1 MGLPLSQ
8 NGKRKGEKNHKNSFH
23 TLLTMESSFS
33 NLSGQKERFSL
44 RVLGISMF
52 AAPYRSISSLP
63 VLYSGQGRETKR
75 EKGEGRGGKL
85 PYTLLTDPQR
95 SPFLVLWPKNIFSW
109 VFPGSYL
116 PYSLKIWPILKS
128 KRGRNKETNS
138 LPYESFFEFS
148 LFLNYVLLFKI
159 FSVLK

>member
-1 MGLPLSQ
+1 MEREK
-8 NGKRKGEKNHKNSFH
+8 GKKNHKNSFH

-33 NLSGQKERFSL
+33 NPSGQKERFSL

-52 AAPYRSISSLP
+52 AAPNRSISSLP

-95 SPFLVLWPKNIFSW
+95 SPFLVLWPKINIFSW

-116 PYSLKIWPILKS
+116 SYSLKIWPILKS
-128 KRGRNKETNS
+128 KRGRNKKQIHCLMSHS
-138 LPYESFFEFS
+138 LSS
-148 LFLNYVLLFKI
+148 H
-159 FSVLK
+159 SS